1 MVFCLVAVA
10 AFAVL
15 GIFSAKYRAYAAEAW
30 NCAFKTVTLRKC
42 DTGFDEK
49 MKAKIVAKLLSY
61 SPPVA
66 RFVHEQFV
74 AISWILVASTIVSG
88 VMVAQAAYN
97 TYAYGN
103 CNGPDADEACVFNPA
118 GSGFSA
124 CGVSTT
130 GKYLRYPPS
139 LEGHSLG
146 AKGALAVVEFGCF
159 TCPYTKKAE
168 PVVKQMLAEYGNRIY
183 YVFKSFPAS
192 HQYDWDS
199 AEAAECAAEQNRY
212 WDYHDAIFA
221 GQADV
226 RANGT
231 QALAAIARE
240 LGMDAVAF
248 EQCLLSDRYLKAVNA
263 TYEEGL
269 VSKIYGTPTFF
280 VGNQTFVGYK
290 SYDVLKNAVEQELGK

>member
-1 MVFCLVAVA
+1 VAVA
-10 AFAVL
+10 VFAVL
-15 GIFSAKYRAYAAEAW
+15 GIFSAKYRAYASEAW
-30 NCAFKTVTLRKC
+30 NCAFKTMTLRKC

-49 MKAKIVAKLLSY
+49 MKSKIVAKLLPV

-74 AISWILVASTIVSG
+74 AISWILVASTLVSG
-88 VMVAQAAYN
+88 ILVAQAAYN

-103 CNGPDADEACVFNPA
+103 CNGPDATEACIFNPA

-124 CGVSTT
+124 CGTSTT
-130 GKYLRYPPS
+130 GKSLNYPPT
-139 LEGHSLG
+139 LEGHALG
-146 AKGALAVVEFGCF
+146 AKGGLVVIEFGCF

-168 PVVKQMLAEYGNRIY
+168 PVVKQMLADYGSGIY

-192 HQYDWDS
+192 HQHDWDS

-221 GQADV
+221 GQDDV

-231 QALAAIARE
+231 QALQAIAQD
-240 LGMDAVAF
+240 LGMNAAQF
-248 EQCLLSDRYLKAVNA
+248 SQCMSSDKYLAAVNES
-263 TYEEGL
+263 YEEGIS
-269 VSKIYGTPTFF
+269 SKIYGTPTFF
-280 VGNQTFVGYK
+280 IGNQTFVGYK
-290 SYDVLKNAVEQELGK
+290 DYGVLKAAIEQELKK